1 MANSDM
7 LVRIKAN
14 TDNYNAGIASA
25 SRALNQFKQSN
36 LTVGGAISQ
45 LTKSLTA
52 AAAGYMSIASAGA
65 AIANTVKES
74 IALAKAG
81 EGIRNAFERLNRP
94 ELLDGLRQ
102 ATHGTVTDI
111 ELMKSAV
118 KFNDFKLPLNELG
131 TMLAFAQQKAKD
143 TGQSVDYMVDSIVTG
158 LGRKS
163 LMILDNLGL
172 SAAEI
177 KEKMKESGDMTKAV
191 GEIIREQMAKAGG
204 YVETAAE
211 RALQANVSL
220 QNKMEEL
227 GRKFAPV
234 EEASNQLWVSMKL
247 GILDII
253 GGPLAT
259 LLNQLTEAGRLRLTI
274 DNIGGNGKVNRMI
287 GNLSGAKE
295 ENRQSIYS
303 RQVAEINR
311 YINRRENYM
320 KNRQRWVNNQGNE
333 DLRQQLLTEQQA
345 FGTNNVGEIQ
355 RQIKAAKIMLADYKK
370 SAQGILNPSESKTNF
385 TDLITKGGGGGKNTT
400 DSSFAPDSIAA
411 QQKRVQELT
420 KQWQEASA
428 ELRNGYKKELDDA
441 KRILADM
448 QNPSQPIKKLYSE
461 DYSKANMGEIT
472 GGIPGIGKGLDKLPE
487 HLSPLQQMNKE
498 LARMKELLE
507 LSPDSTA
514 YQAAL
519 EQIANKQK
527 EIDEFTGVGNKTA
540 KSWSEAARAIN
551 MVGSA
556 IGGLQDPAAQ
566 IASTVAMAIANI
578 AMAYS
583 ETLAK
588 DASSKSNIW
597 YFIATTAAAMV
608 SMATTISSIHSA
620 TGYAEGGEI
629 KGNSYSGDNIPI
641 MANAGEVVLTKAMQG
656 SLAQSLES
664 PRGGGGFTASHVSGE
679 QIWIALNAYTK
690 RSGQGEIVTWR

>member
-1 MANSDM
+1 M

-588 DASSKSNIW
+588 DPSSKSNIW

-656 SLAQSLES
+656 SLAQQLES